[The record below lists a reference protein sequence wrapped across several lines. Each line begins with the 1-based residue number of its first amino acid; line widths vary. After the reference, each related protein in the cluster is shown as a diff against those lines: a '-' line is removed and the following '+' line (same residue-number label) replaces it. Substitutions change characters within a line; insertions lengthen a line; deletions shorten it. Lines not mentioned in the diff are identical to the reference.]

1 MVMWSGGWWGSQGCQ
16 IQQFPTS
23 YWSII
28 TFPDLWLVGVS
39 SNVYIKHII
48 DMFPA
53 SIIQLDHVDTTG
65 D

>member
-28 TFPDLWLVGVS
+28 TFSDLWLVNVA
-39 SNVYIKHII
+39 SNVYQ
-48 DMFPA
+48 A
-53 SIIQLDHVDTTG
+53 YY
-65 D
+65 